1 MLENKFSN
9 FSIRYR
15 EPINE
20 DNYYKNYIVFI
31 SDDLDYE
38 VRIQNYFLCLD
49 MAEQITS
56 SNEETVKAGLK
67 WYRESIIEHS
77 KNINFVL

>member
-15 EPINE
+15 EPVNE
-20 DNYYKNYIVFI
+20 DNYHKNYIVLI
-31 SDDLDYE
+31 SDELDYE
-38 VRIQNYFLCLD
+38 VKIQNYFLWLA

-56 SNEETVKAGLK
+56 SDEETVKAGLK

-77 KNINFVL
+77 NNINSIL